1 MLGQETPEQYYDAI
15 INLKQRG
22 NITDE
27 LAVFYLRTNV
37 TEPILRAALDVRMPK
52 TTREFRDYVRDFT
65 RGKPMYQVVK
75 GGNSTNYITVRT
87 ATPVPVTQPAPGYI
101 QPNSPVYQNAQ
112 PGLHRQSPP
121 ATPPPQ
127 ARGQLEQTWAAM
139 AAMNLNGA
147 PTGTMVTPP
156 AYGNSGQP
164 SGYGRGGAS
173 QYGGSGGRRGG
184 GNRGRGNFGNRAGG
198 GGQPQNVQRQP
209 RTPQQ
214 EARQQATYVDRM
226 EAKFFQWT
234 QDGIFSCGHC
244 LWGNHNQASCGYAN
258 LRLEDNPNRRWY
270 LDWRYRYDNGWPL
283 GSANQNY
290 PNIVPPPRPR
300 QQNAS
305 GFGGQ
310 GSPNRQPGQRNGGNP
325 QNGGRPPLAT
335 PPPAQRPQLP
345 PSPAPNRGPGGYQPA
360 VGGPVPGTSQGN
372 A

>member
-1 MLGQETPEQYYDAI
+1 
-15 INLKQRG
+15 
-22 NITDE
+22 
-27 LAVFYLRTNV
+27 
-37 TEPILRAALDVRMPK
+37 MPK

-65 RGKPMYQVVK
+65 RGKPMYQIVK
-75 GGNSTNYITVRT
+75 GGNSTNYITVRM

-101 QPNSPVYQNAQ
+101 QPNSPGYQNVQ

-127 ARGQLEQTWAAM
+127 ARGQIEQTWAAM

-147 PTGTMVTPP
+147 PTGIMVTPP

-164 SGYGRGGAS
+164 SQPRSPGYGQPQSQGYSGYGQPHQGYSQPRSPGYGQPQQGYGQNSGFGQPQNQGYGFGGGYGRGGDS

-244 LWGNHNQASCGYAN
+244 LWGNHNQAELWLC
-258 LRLEDNPNRRWY
+258 
-270 LDWRYRYDNGWPL
+270 
-283 GSANQNY
+283 Q
-290 PNIVPPPRPR
+290 PP
-300 QQNAS
+300 A
-305 GFGGQ
+305 G
-310 GSPNRQPGQRNGGNP
+310 RQPKP
-325 QNGGRPPLAT
+325 EM
-335 PPPAQRPQLP
+335 
-345 PSPAPNRGPGGYQPA
+345 
-360 VGGPVPGTSQGN
+360 VPGLEVPVR
-372 A
+372 